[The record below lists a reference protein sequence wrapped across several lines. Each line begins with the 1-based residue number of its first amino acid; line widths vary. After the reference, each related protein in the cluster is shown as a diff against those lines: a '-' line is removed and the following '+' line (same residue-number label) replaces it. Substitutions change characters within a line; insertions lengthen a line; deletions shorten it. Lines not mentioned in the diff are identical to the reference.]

1 MKKIMYR
8 LMLIGLLLLF
18 GTKAKAVQE
27 ADNVLYLPFDE
38 GEGKTAKDASPHK
51 NDGIFQGNAKWA
63 KGKYGNS
70 LSLDGDKG
78 GLGRSARLSIIRYYR
93 SNYLDGLGLSN

>member
-27 ADNVLYLPFDE
+27 ADNVLYTYPLM
-38 GEGKTAKDASPHK
+38 
-51 NDGIFQGNAKWA
+51 
-63 KGKYGNS
+63 KGKVKQLRIPAHIKMTAYFRKMPNGPKESMVIPS
-70 LSLDGDKG
+70 LWME
-78 GLGRSARLSIIRYYR
+78 IR
-93 SNYLDGLGLSN
+93 GIG